1 MLAPPGAKLIRF
13 CTEPG
18 SNALKIDL
26 TAGKSPWEQ
35 ASCKTVKVS
44 TRWASTLCAKY
55 LFVFLLSFPQN
66 ERKIYK
72 LIQLNLSQ
80 FVYFLSTE
88 PSMFT
93 FTKGSIFKHIWLCA
107 QKIQIQT
114 ETPVCIFPLV
124 LRKREKTKT
133 LVTTEQIFFE
143 IFVTFSEYLT

>member
-1 MLAPPGAKLIRF
+1 M
-13 CTEPG
+13 
-18 SNALKIDL
+18 
-26 TAGKSPWEQ
+26 Q
-35 ASCKTVKVS
+35 KVRS
-44 TRWASTLCAKY
+44 TRTFKKITNGVYGQKY
-55 LFVFLLSFPQN
+55 VKKYFLLFPQ
-66 ERKIYK
+66 KIYK
-72 LIQLNLSQ
+72 LRQLSMSQ